1 MTFWYAMN
9 LLIPVAFLV
18 GIGFYLDKAIKPEVP
33 KPDESE

>member
-18 GIGFYLDKAIKPEVP
+18 GAGFYLDKAIKPEIP
-33 KPDESE
+33 QQEESE

>member
-18 GIGFYLDKAIKPEVP
+18 GAGYFLDKAVKPEVP
-33 KPDESE
+33 TPEESE